1 MVLTRSDEKKRRM
14 RDVHGREQNFCSMYS
29 AAAEHKKV
37 EKREKKH
44 SKGRETRLRRRH
56 DHRVTLRFRRFSCSA
71 VRIQAGL
78 SRSGRGFEAM
88 VRGKGDGKG
97 KGRGAKKLR
106 FSRMGWDRAFL
117 FFVFVWRCLEFER
130 GLCYEWTRALNAY

>member
-1 MVLTRSDEKKRRM
+1 MQYVLSDS
-14 RDVHGREQNFCSMYS
+14 GAQ
-29 AAAEHKKV
+29 KV

-56 DHRVTLRFRRFSCSA
+56 DHRVTLRFRSA
-71 VRIQAGL
+71 GGQAGL

-97 KGRGAKKLR
+97 KGRGGEKLR

-130 GLCYEWTRALNAY
+130 GLCYEWTRALNA